1 MDSDTPLK
9 RSASVSRQLSVMAGR
24 GRLLKV
30 PIILLSLTIGILC
43 GHLLFRFSSAPIDSG
58 SRGNNFKRHETS
70 QKQLDTS
77 FHEPPSEREGLSI
90 KKDMS
95 IQFRDYQPKKY
106 FVNVGGTYPKSID
119 IFLLTY
125 PDSETFSLVS
135 FIPDV
140 SFAPF
145 YAAFDNHTLISP
157 AWVSAAEELKQ
168 EVNLHPFG
176 EKETRVT
183 LPVVDIGAWLQNN
196 THPDDF
202 VIVKMD
208 VPDDEEEALVKK
220 LVHMEAVEWIDKY
233 YTTFP
238 EKQLDKLRNISE
250 KYGLP
255 IFGWDERNETFS
267 DFNYVN
273 PMNVPPG
280 ASFVKEDCK
289 STNSSEIFALYFY
302 TTDMSLNTI
311 RALKILRGYGGE
323 KEGKLNAGLFLPFE
337 LIISNRE
344 LTESLFSVFH
354 GGLFWDLQNNRNLS
368 NSQFRNYVVKLSS
381 ICSKFQQPMIL
392 QYILFSE
399 KNQDLANYIM
409 STRHQT
415 VFYKSYDLSSLMSFS
430 ELGSSN
436 FIPESGTIY
445 YLDIGQKNNDK
456 LALYYLKNYEEQLIS
471 LIKCAVP

>member
-1 MDSDTPLK
+1 MDSSGHELPMD
-9 RSASVSRQLSVMAGR
+9 SSV
-24 GRLLKV
+24 
-30 PIILLSLTIGILC
+30 
-43 GHLLFRFSSAPIDSG
+43 HD
-58 SRGNNFKRHETS
+58 
-70 QKQLDTS
+70 
-77 FHEPPSEREGLSI
+77 PPPEREGLSI

-119 IFLLTY
+119 IFLLSY

-135 FIPDV
+135 FIPDE

-145 YAAFDNHTLISP
+145 YAVFDNHTLISP
-157 AWVSAAEELKQ
+157 AWVSATDESKQ
-168 EVNLHPFG
+168 EVDLHPFG
-176 EKETRVT
+176 EKETKVT

-196 THPDDF
+196 THPDDY

-208 VPDDEEEALVKK
+208 VLGDEEEALMKK

-238 EKQLDKLRNISE
+238 EKQLHKLRDISK
-250 KYGLP
+250 KYGLAV
-255 IFGWDERNETFS
+255 FGWNERNETFS
-267 DFNYVN
+267 DFNDVN
-273 PMNVPPG
+273 PLNVPPG

-302 TTDMSLNTI
+302 TNDVSSSAI
-311 RALKILRGYGGE
+311 RALKMLRGYGGN
-323 KEGKLNAGLFLPFE
+323 KEMKLNAGLFLPYD
-337 LIISNRE
+337 LIILYPE

-354 GGLFWDLQNNRNLS
+354 GGLYWDLETNHNMS
-368 NSQFRNYVVKLSS
+368 NSEFRNRVVRLSS
-381 ICSKFQQPMIL
+381 LCAKFQQPMIL

-415 VFYKSYDLSSLMSFS
+415 VFYKSYDLGRLMPFL
-430 ELGSSN
+430 ELGSSS
-436 FIPESGTIY
+436 FIPDAGTIY
-445 YLDIGQKNNDK
+445 YLNIGEVNNDK
-456 LALYYLKNYEEQLIS
+456 LALYFLKNYEEQLIS